1 MSDPFNKSDDKK
13 RACSFVVRT
22 FWWFACV
29 CFCHEKRKESR
40 CQKEKSKMIERDDRE
55 KRERKRKREEKER
68 GERERE
74 RERREK
80 REERER
86 ETKKKKS
93 QPPGVSWQRVFH
105 KPFSFSFLSRAPL
118 FPLPSFLPSFLP
130 SSLPLTLFL
139 FRHQG
144 DDTARALRR
153 EDGES
158 GRLTFF
164 AQRLLKKKTRA
175 RRCFLASISRQIS

>member
-1 MSDPFNKSDDKK
+1 MPSGRLVARTLSDPFNKSDDKK

-55 KRERKRKREEKER
+55 R
-68 GERERE
+68 ERERE
-74 RERREK
+74 RELK
-80 REERER
+80 
-86 ETKKKKS
+86 TKKKKS
-93 QPPGVSWQRVFH
+93 QPPWCQLAKSLSQTFLL
-105 KPFSFSFLSRAPL
+105 FLSLSRAP
-118 FPLPSFLPSFLP
+118 FSPSFLPSFLP

>member
-1 MSDPFNKSDDKK
+1 MLVRGSYFL
-13 RACSFVVRT
+13 VVRL
-22 FWWFACV
+22 CLLLSRKEERV
-29 CFCHEKRKESR
+29 EVSKRKK
-40 CQKEKSKMIERDDRE
+40 QDDRE
-55 KRERKRKREEKER
+55 GRQREEREKEKERRERER

-74 RERREK
+74 REE
-80 REERER
+80 REERRER
-86 ETKKKKS
+86 ERDQEKKISTSWCQLAKS
-93 QPPGVSWQRVFH
+93 LSQTFLLFLS
-105 KPFSFSFLSRAPL
+105 LSRAP
-118 FPLPSFLPSFLP
+118 FSPSFLPSFLP

>member
-1 MSDPFNKSDDKK
+1 MLVRGSYFL
-13 RACSFVVRT
+13 VVRL
-22 FWWFACV
+22 CLLLSRKEERV
-29 CFCHEKRKESR
+29 EVSKRKK
-40 CQKEKSKMIERDDRE
+40 QDDRE
-55 KRERKRKREEKER
+55 GRQREEREKEKERRERER

-74 RERREK
+74 REWREK

-130 SSLPLTLFL
+130 PFLSPSFSFGTKVTTPPERCAVKMVRAADSLSL
-139 FRHQG
+139 H
-144 DDTARALRR
+144 
-153 EDGES
+153 S
-158 GRLTFF
+158 V
-164 AQRLLKKKTRA
+164 
-175 RRCFLASISRQIS
+175 C